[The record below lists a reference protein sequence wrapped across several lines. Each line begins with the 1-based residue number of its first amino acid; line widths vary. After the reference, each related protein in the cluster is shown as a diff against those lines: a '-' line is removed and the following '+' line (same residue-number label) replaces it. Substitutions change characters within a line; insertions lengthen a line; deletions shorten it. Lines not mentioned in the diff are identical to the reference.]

1 VVYASLK
8 ENVMSSAGSYGGSG
22 GGGVGSVLFLTGN
35 SGGPVAPDL
44 TGNINI
50 VGTGAITVVDTPG
63 THTLTI
69 ELTGS
74 VATEYDADTGTA
86 IPVLGILNINGASGV
101 QTTASGNTV
110 IIELIVPVAIAD
122 GGTNATS
129 MTDTDGVIYYD
140 GISLVTTTVGTAN
153 QVLTSNGAGNAP
165 TFQNVPSTGVISITG
180 DAGGALSGA
189 VSITGGTSG
198 AFYTGTGGNTLTTT
212 FTKLVMSDSTPTT
225 GFISIGGRS
234 VLTSGN
240 SSANGNIFA
249 GPLSGNTTLSG
260 TGNAGLGQTVL
271 NSLTTG
277 AHNVAVGT
285 SSLVNLTT
293 GTLNTAAGNQ
303 SLGFLVTGV
312 ENIALGWNSGIS
324 YTTSESSNIIIG
336 NAGTAAESNVIRIGT
351 DGAGAGQQ
359 NATFIAGIYGE
370 SVGGTNAAVFIDNTG
385 KLGTVGGSGGG
396 GVTSITGDTGGPISG
411 VLTITGAST
420 GASFD
425 TTGTTITESFNFLA
439 LPDTN
444 NPLTTGYISMGGATV
459 LAQYGTL
466 GRSNIFTGSFCGNA
480 AITGIQN
487 TGDGSS
493 ALLSLTSGGNN
504 TAIGCQAAIGVNT
517 GTDNTAVG
525 FNALSSSTSGSFNIA
540 IGSQA
545 ASNYTGAESH
555 NIIIGTLGTAAESNT
570 IRLGDFATQTK
581 CYIAGAYGET
591 VGGTNAALF
600 MDNTGKIGT
609 VGGSGGGGVTTITG
623 DTGGAITGALTITGG
638 TSGASFDT
646 AGTTITESFNYLN
659 MPFTNAGGT
668 VGVIQFAGNPIMGFY
683 GGVGQQNVFL
693 GDNAGNTGV
702 SGVSSTGIGSDA
714 LRRLTSGSTNTS
726 LGAGSLQGCTTAAN
740 NVALGG
746 SALSALTAGQGG
758 NVAVGTA
765 ALDNLDTGRRNI
777 AIGTIAGN
785 TYTTTE
791 SDNILIG
798 NTGVVGDANTMRIG
812 TTGSGTAQ
820 QNATFIAGIAGTT
833 IANTAAVLISTVTEQ
848 LGTVISSRRYKEN
861 IHDLDSHDS
870 QKLYNLRPVEFT
882 YKYDEAK
889 QKQFGLIAEEV
900 EEVVPYLVAYNKEG
914 APETVRYHELP
925 TLLLKEIQRLKLKI
939 DELEGKINSRVR

>member
-86 IPVLGILNINGASGV
+86 IPVLGILNINGASGI

-110 IIELIVPVAIAD
+110 VIEL
-122 GGTNATS
+122 
-129 MTDTDGVIYYD
+129 
-140 GISLVTTTVGTAN
+140 
-153 QVLTSNGAGNAP
+153 
-165 TFQNVPSTGVISITG
+165 
-180 DAGGALSGA
+180 AGGGIVESIVGDTGTPISGA
-189 VSITGGTSG
+189 LTITGGSSG
-198 AFYTGTGGNTLTTT
+198 ASFDTTGTTITESFKFLALPNTDNPLTQGYISVNGQPILAFYGGVITHNTFLGYLSGNAAVAGTRNTGIGFGTLDGLTTGALNT
-212 FTKLVMSDSTPTT
+212 ALGDNAAPL
-225 GFISIGGRS
+225 I
-234 VLTSGN
+234 TSGN
-240 SSANGNIFA
+240 S
-249 GPLSGNTTLSG
+249 NTALG
-260 TGNAGLGQTVL
+260 QNAFNAGTDS
-271 NSLTTG
+271 NN
-277 AHNVAVGT
+277 NVAVGQNSLSQLT
-285 SSLVNLTT
+285 ST
-293 GTLNTAAGNQ
+293 GGGDGNNTAVGTNAL
-303 SLGFLVTGV
+303 SGV
-312 ENIALGWNSGIS
+312 VSGTDNIALGNNAAQLLDLAD
-324 YTTSESSNIIIG
+324 SSNIIIG
-336 NAGTAAESNVIRIGT
+336 NIGSSGTSHNIIIGT
-351 DGAGAGQQ
+351 QGNGAGQQ
-359 NATFIAGIYGE
+359 NVCTIAGIYG
-370 SVGGTNAAVFIDNTG
+370 STVGGTNAAVFIDNNG
-385 KLGTVGGSGGG
+385 VLGTVGGSGGG

-420 GASFD
+420 GALFD

-591 VGGTNAALF
+591 VGVTNAALF

-646 AGTTITESFNYLN
+646 TGTTITESFNYLN

-746 SALSALTAGQGG
+746 SALSALTTGQGG

-900 EEVVPYLVAYNKEG
+900 EEIVPYLVAYNKEG

-925 TLLLKEIQRLKLKI
+925 TLLLKEIQRLNDRI
-939 DELEGKINSRVR
+939 TALEGKLAARVR